1 MQQDKSGQFFIKSL
15 QGLYVREVYRFLVH
29 LMRHACM
36 SFGWTNTS
44 TNIKWLFNET
54 VEQRRVCASSPCAYS
69 ASGSAMS
76 PNPLHHDRALP
87 PFLAYLLA
95 DRCLFRQHV
104 VRANR
109 ITAGRHGAARYAAQH
124 HCAGPAGLAAQVRLR
139 RVSRQPAA
147 VRDVAAAAATPPPP
161 ARIPGRAGPSQG
173 GIGTAAA
180 SPASLPVAPISAALT
195 GIPAL
200 PLRIAPDLAPPVTPA
215 TALGA

>member
-54 VEQRRVCASSPCAYS
+54 VEQRRVCASSPCAAAYS

-95 DRCLFRQHV
+95 DRCRGFDH
-104 VRANR
+104 RACLS
-109 ITAGRHGAARYAAQH
+109 AARRSSYPH
-124 HCAGPAGLAAQVRLR
+124 HGWSPWRGEICGPASLR
-139 RVSRQPAA
+139 GASRPCCTGPACRPAGHATASCQPP
-147 VRDVAAAAATPPPP
+147 VCGCKGRRSRRCHPP

-173 GIGTAAA
+173 GIGRRRPVRRACLWHRSVLH
-180 SPASLPVAPISAALT
+180 SPVSQHCPCE
-195 GIPAL
+195 
-200 PLRIAPDLAPPVTPA
+200 
-215 TALGA
+215 